1 LGLCEALS
9 QGGVLSLVPT
19 SVAWLVA
26 VGACLSPTAV
36 LAQDQLTPDEV
47 AALRSQIA
55 SLRAQLQTMERR
67 LDAVTSAAQAT
78 APATP
83 SSTSGSGSSP
93 PAPKSASAATEI
105 TWKGAPQWA
114 GGGRSFKA
122 KGRIQVDVGQVDA
135 PDGLADRGL
144 GYGAEMRRVRLGG
157 EGGLGAGV
165 GYKLELEL
173 SDNTVDLVDTFI
185 TYKTGPWLLA
195 VGNQNPFQSLDEV
208 TGDSVGSF
216 MERAAFTDAFNF
228 ERRLG
233 VSAQYET
240 GPWVLQAGLFA
251 DDINALANSSDGP
264 AGGDENNSYGLD
276 GRAVYAPKLGETQL
290 HLGGSAHWRALKRLA
305 EAGTRYRQRPYLH
318 TSNSRLIGT
327 ALLPVE
333 EEVHYGLE
341 AAFVSGRWHGAAE
354 SHWQEAGLRTGPRP
368 TFFGGYAELGY
379 FLTEDTRGY
388 KSGHFARTKP
398 SRPLGA
404 GGVGALQINLRYDY
418 LDLNDR
424 GVAGGKQ
431 DAWLAALIWQPVE
444 YLRLNVNYGVLAYQG
459 ATPLRNGD
467 RDYTVNVAGARMEL
481 DF

>member
-1 LGLCEALS
+1 MLS
-9 QGGVLSLVPT
+9 EGGVLHPVPT
-19 SVAWLVA
+19 SLAVLVA

-36 LAQDQLTPDEV
+36 LAQDQLSADEV
-47 AALRSQIA
+47 AALRSEIA

-67 LDAVTSAAQAT
+67 LDAVTRAPPAAEPA
-78 APATP
+78 APPTP
-83 SSTSGSGSSP
+83 STS
-93 PAPKSASAATEI
+93 APTEI
-105 TWKGAPQWA
+105 SWKGAPQFTRA
-114 GGGRSFKA
+114 GRSFKA
-122 KGRIQVDVGQVDA
+122 KGRIQIDVGQVDA
-135 PDGLADRGL
+135 PDGLTDRGL
-144 GYGAEMRRVRLGG
+144 GHGAEMRRVRLGG

-173 SDNTVDLVDTFI
+173 SDNTVDLVDTVV
-185 TYKTGPWLLA
+185 TYRTGPWVLTA
-195 VGNQNPFQSLDEV
+195 GNHNPFQSLDEL
-208 TGDSVGSF
+208 TGDSVGAF

-233 VSAQYET
+233 VSTQYEQ
-240 GPWVLQAGLFA
+240 GPWLLQAGLFA

-276 GRAVYAPKLGETQL
+276 GRAVYAPKLGKTQL
-290 HLGGSAHWRALKRLA
+290 HLGGSAHWRTLERLA
-305 EAGTRYRQRPYLH
+305 DAGTRYRQRPYVH

-327 ALLPVE
+327 AVLPVE

-354 SHWQEAGLRTGPRP
+354 SHWQEAGLRTGARP

-388 KSGHFARTKP
+388 RSGHFARTKP
-398 SRPLGA
+398 SRPLGS
-404 GGVGALQINLRYDY
+404 GGVGALQLNVRYDY

-424 GVAGGKQ
+424 GVVGGKQ
-431 DAWLAALIWQPVE
+431 DAWLAALIWQPME
-444 YLRLNVNYGVLAYQG
+444 HLRLNVNYGRLAYQD
-459 ATPLRNGD
+459 ATPLRNGE
-467 RDYTVNVAGARMEL
+467 RDYKVNVAGARLEL